1 MKINITLGT
10 RVSGPNT
17 LVVANQYTSGK
28 HCRIY
33 SDDAT
38 NVVYIEDLNSLN
50 GTYVNGQQVVR
61 YMLSVDDEILLGGS
75 NGFKTTLGGVLKM
88 YDEQLKKAAEAE
100 AAGGNGGG
108 KTPEKKPEPEVVECL
123 DMLHKIESDFQKAE
137 LDANDK
143 LSSLQMLRYIAGL
156 LPALAGPTI
165 TYFMPGEEKPFG
177 VYLIGPFIGIIAL
190 YIAMRITT
198 KKSRRIKEAQI
209 KMKENL
215 HYSYVCPKC
224 RHSLVGRPW
233 VVLSQDRMC
242 PYCRTKLS

>member
-17 LVVANQYTSGK
+17 LVVANKYTSGK

-108 KTPEKKPEPEVVECL
+108 KTPEKKIEPEIVECL

-143 LSSLQMLRYIAGL
+143 LSSLTMLRIIPTTLNIILTGVAAIFVPRLYVSIVCGVLTIVML
-156 LPALAGPTI
+156 L
-165 TYFMPGEEKPFG
+165 
-177 VYLIGPFIGIIAL
+177 LI
-190 YIAMRITT
+190 MKWTS
-198 KKSRRIKEAQI
+198 KKSRRIKEAQL

-215 HYSYVCPKC
+215 HYSYACPKC

-242 PYCRTKLS
+242 PYCRTKFS

>member
-61 YMLSVDDEILLGGS
+61 YMLSVDDEILLGGR

-88 YDEQLKKAAEAE
+88 YDEQLKKVTEAE

-143 LSSLQMLRYIAGL
+143 LSSLMMLKVIPTTLSGVLTGIATL
-156 LPALAGPTI
+156 LVPADLRLYVTIGGGVLTIVLLLLAMKWTS
-165 TYFMPGEEKPFG
+165 
-177 VYLIGPFIGIIAL
+177 
-190 YIAMRITT
+190 

-209 KMKENL
+209 KMKENM
-215 HYSYVCPKC
+215 HYSYACPKC
-224 RHSLVGRPW
+224 RSSLVGRPW
-233 VVLSQDRMC
+233 VVLNQSRMC